1 MFEETIIAQSTA
13 HGAAIRG
20 MIRINGPAAILSL
33 RGLFEP
39 ELCAESKPFVKTG
52 NLIFWGVTRPVPAK
66 IFYWS
71 EGRGYT
77 GHQSVEIHT
86 LGSQPIL
93 EAIIAAVTKSGIV
106 RQARP
111 GELTLRAFLSGRLDL
126 TQAEAVLGVI
136 EAPSQNAL
144 KIALQQL
151 AGGMTLPIRQIR
163 ETLLETLTSLEAG
176 LDFPDE
182 DIEFISRSKI
192 NSVLT
197 SVREQMKL
205 LQQRMLRRGYSNEYP
220 RVALLGYPNAG
231 KSTLFNLL
239 LQTDRAIV
247 SPTPGTTRDYLE
259 SEISFD
265 DLPCTLVDTAGISNN
280 YQSDTID
287 EIDEIDES
295 AQQLSKQISEQSDL
309 IIYCFE
315 NNLKEQIRSFGFD
328 ETKTLFVKTKSDL
341 NKLNDTKLN
350 NVKLNNTETNIVE
363 LNVVALDNIQSNDAD
378 VTISSKTGEGIDL
391 LRAMISQRLR
401 EMSPDNILR
410 STALRC
416 RESVSEAVRLLE
428 QILEMCDSQNLFFDE
443 SILASQIRSVLETLG
458 LIDGSVYTDK
468 ILDEI
473 FSRFC
478 IGK

>member
-1 MFEETIIAQSTA
+1 MFDETIIAQSTA
-13 HGAAIRG
+13 HGMAIRG
-20 MIRINGPAAILSL
+20 MIRINGPAAVISL

-39 ELCAESKPFVKTG
+39 ELCVEPKPFVKTG

-93 EAIIAAVTKSGIV
+93 DALITAVTKSGIV
-106 RQARP
+106 RHARP

-151 AGGMTLPIRQIR
+151 AGGMTLPIKKIR
-163 ETLLETLTSLEAG
+163 ETLFEILIHFEAG
-176 LDFPDE
+176 LDFPEE
-182 DIEFISRSKI
+182 DIEFISRSEI
-192 NSVLT
+192 GSVLT
-197 SVREQMKL
+197 SVREQMEV
-205 LQQRMLRRGYSNEYP
+205 LQQRMIRRGCSNEYP
-220 RVALLGYPNAG
+220 RITLLGSPNAG

-259 SEISFD
+259 AEILFD
-265 DLPCTLVDTAGISNN
+265 GLPCTFVDTAGISAAS
-280 YQSDTID
+280 QKDA
-287 EIDEIDES
+287 IDES

-309 IIYCFE
+309 IIYCTE
-315 NNLKEQIRSFGFD
+315 NNLKESANQFGFD
-328 ETKTLFVKTKSDL
+328 ATKTLFVRTKSDL
-341 NKLNDTKLN
+341 NKLN
-350 NVKLNNTETNIVE
+350 NTE
-363 LNVVALDNIQSNDAD
+363 LNDTESDNILSRNTD
-378 VTISSKTGEGIDL
+378 VTVSSKTGEGIDL
-391 LRAMISQRLR
+391 LRTMIAQRLK
-401 EMSPDNILR
+401 EMLPDNVLR

-416 RESVSEAVRLLE
+416 RESVNKAIGLLE
-428 QILEMCDSQNLFFDE
+428 QALEMCDSQNHFFDE

>member
-13 HGAAIRG
+13 HGMAIRG
-20 MIRINGPAAILSL
+20 MIRINGPAAIMSL

-39 ELCAESKPFVKTG
+39 ELCAEPKPFVKTG

-66 IFYWS
+66 VFYWS
-71 EGRGYT
+71 EGHGYT

-93 EAIIAAVTKSGIV
+93 DALITAVTKSGVV
-106 RQARP
+106 RHAEP

-151 AGGMTLPIRQIR
+151 AGGMTLPIKKIR
-163 ETLLETLTSLEAG
+163 ETLFELLTHLEAG
-176 LDFPDE
+176 LDFPEE
-182 DIEFISRSKI
+182 DIEFISRLEIS
-192 NSVLT
+192 SVLT
-197 SVREQMKL
+197 SVYEQMEL
-205 LQQRMLRRGYSNEYP
+205 LQQRMVRRGCLNESP
-220 RVALLGYPNAG
+220 RVTLLGLPNAG

-259 SEISFD
+259 AGISFD
-265 DLPCTLVDTAGISNN
+265 GLPCTFVDTAGISTVS
-280 YQSDTID
+280 QKDTA
-287 EIDEIDES
+287 DES
-295 AQQLSKQISEQSDL
+295 AQQLSKQISGQSDL

-315 NNLKEQIRSFGFD
+315 NNPKESVNQQELVNQFGFD
-328 ETKTLFVKTKSDL
+328 ETKILFVETKSDL
-341 NKLNDTKLN
+341 NKLNNTERNNTELTDTE
-350 NVKLNNTETNIVE
+350 LNNTLLSKT
-363 LNVVALDNIQSNDAD
+363 D
-378 VTISSKTGEGIDL
+378 VTVSSKTGEGIDL
-391 LRAMISQRLR
+391 LRAMIAQRLR
-401 EMSPDNILR
+401 EMLPDNILR

-416 RESVSEAVRLLE
+416 RESVNKAVRLLE
-428 QILEMCDSQNLFFDE
+428 QALEMCDSQNSFFDE

>member
-13 HGAAIRG
+13 HGTAIRG
-20 MIRINGPAAILSL
+20 MIRINGPATIMSL
-33 RGLFEP
+33 QGIFEP
-39 ELCAESKPFVKTG
+39 ELYAESKPYVKTG
-52 NLIFWGVTRPVPAK
+52 NLIFWGVARPVSAK

-77 GHQSVEIHT
+77 GHQAVEIHT

-93 EAIIAAVTKSGIV
+93 DAIIAAITKSGNV

-144 KIALQQL
+144 KTALQQL
-151 AGGMTLPIRQIR
+151 AGGMTLPIKKIH
-163 ETLLETLTSLEAG
+163 ETLFETLAHLEAG
-176 LDFPDE
+176 LDFPE
-182 DIEFISRSKI
+182 EGIEFISRSEI
-192 NSVLT
+192 GSVLT
-197 SVREQMKL
+197 AVREQMEL
-205 LQQRMLRRGYSNEYP
+205 LQQQMMRRGYSNEYP
-220 RVALLGYPNAG
+220 RVALLGLPNAG
-231 KSTLFNLL
+231 KSTLFNML

-259 SEISFD
+259 AEILFD
-265 DLPCTLVDTAGISNN
+265 GLPCTLADTAGINAGFHK
-280 YQSDTID
+280 DT
-287 EIDEIDES
+287 IDES

-309 IIYCFE
+309 IIYCSE
-315 NNLKEQIRSFGFD
+315 NILKEAAHQFGFD

-350 NVKLNNTETNIVE
+350 DMELGNIVLNNS
-363 LNVVALDNIQSNDAD
+363 QSNCID
-378 VTISSKTGEGIDL
+378 VTVSSKTGEGIDL
-391 LRAMISQRLR
+391 LRMMIAKRLR
-401 EMSPDNILR
+401 ELPPDNILR

-416 RESVSEAVRLLE
+416 RESVNESVRLLE
-428 QILEMCDSQNLFFDE
+428 QALEMCDSRSPFFDE